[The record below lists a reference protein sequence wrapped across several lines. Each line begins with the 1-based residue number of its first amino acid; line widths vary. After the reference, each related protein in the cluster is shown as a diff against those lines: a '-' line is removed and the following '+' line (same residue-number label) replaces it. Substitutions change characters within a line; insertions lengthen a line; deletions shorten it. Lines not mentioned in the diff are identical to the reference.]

1 MQKCEGGITH
11 AIFLDTS
18 LGSGTRPCGTAS
30 QRHVSGPQFSGTS
43 MAKVQE
49 GPQWTQLL
57 ETAHGKSQV
66 SNPTF
71 STKCL
76 QGLFQPRIQFSLAI
90 CYLFWDPFIQQ
101 VPPELVEN
109 ILLNLD
115 MDSKIEDA
123 CVIRAPPKKT
133 VQFDFTVRYYSVLTF
148 LLLTCIKF
156 LKVKRKKKSLL
167 SHMIY
172 PLQNN
177 KILYWLFEHATFLVN
192 SEL

>member
-1 MQKCEGGITH
+1 MAEGNSAKRDLMQKCEGGITH
-11 AIFLDTS
+11 VIFLDTR
-18 LGSGTRPCGTAS
+18 LGSGTHPCGTVS
-30 QRHVSGPQFSGTS
+30 QRHVRGPQFSGTS

-49 GPQWTQLL
+49 RPQWTQLL
-57 ETAHGKSQV
+57 ETAHSQSQV

-71 STKCL
+71 STRCL

-109 ILLNLD
+109 VLLNLD

-133 VQFDFTVRYYSVLTF
+133 VKFDFTVRYYSVLTF
-148 LLLTCIKF
+148 C
-156 LKVKRKKKSLL
+156 
-167 SHMIY
+167 SHA
-172 PLQNN
+172 LNFW
-177 KILYWLFEHATFLVN
+177 K
-192 SEL
+192 